1 MTFKNLFI
9 FSLLIISCGS
19 KKTSKAV
26 DFSNKINTCPTDG
39 NCKLEILKNKSI
51 EFNYNLGKLNY
62 SLINNEKKI
71 VVKYEYSQNTD
82 KSVVDGGYREEII
95 FEIDSKN
102 NQNQLINLDLQKT
115 KMLFGRYCFC
125 RGQTGLYKV
134 IKGDLN
140 IKNTE
145 KLNFELNFTI
155 LEVPQITKNIVVK
168 NNKL

>member
-1 MTFKNLFI
+1 M
-9 FSLLIISCGS
+9 
-19 KKTSKAV
+19 
-26 DFSNKINTCPTDG
+26 
-39 NCKLEILKNKSI
+39 KNKSI